1 MTYEDSVQAITGR
14 PAGGAHYAPSFLTK
28 MFALNPTAD
37 GAYNPNID
45 TAVIQNYPDE
55 PQRRDW
61 VFAHEMGH
69 RLDLRNL
76 DPGMRQSFDSARAVN
91 PAPGGYASVSRDE
104 HFAEAFANAIQTLRQ
119 TAGDDAKVTPP
130 IAHQMLQD
138 AEGNI
143 PGTMV
148 LLKKLLANPMYRDHQ
163 LQQYRGMMALP
174 YTALMQ

>member
-1 MTYEDSVQAITGR
+1 
-14 PAGGAHYAPSFLTK
+14 
-28 MFALNPTAD
+28 
-37 GAYNPNID
+37 
-45 TAVIQNYPDE
+45 
-55 PQRRDW
+55 
-61 VFAHEMGH
+61 
-69 RLDLRNL
+69 
-76 DPGMRQSFDSARAVN
+76 
-91 PAPGGYASVSRDE
+91 VSRDE